1 MTSNDNGTIRQ
12 EKTGRVLVVT
22 IDNPRVKNAF
32 DRATISALRDL
43 FETLSYREVLPP
55 QPAQVQEAAGWDIGP
70 GGRFRPHAIVL
81 RTTGNVF
88 CAGAHLGE
96 MKKLGEADYQENM
109 TAALDMGA
117 MFRAVRNCPVPVVA
131 RVQGPAFGGG
141 VGLVAACDIVVADPR
156 ARFAFSEVK
165 LGLVPGVIS
174 PLVIARV
181 GQAAARRYF
190 LTAETISAD
199 EAVRIGLVDQL
210 AAAGALDDT
219 VSGIVTSLL
228 QAGAQALG
236 LCKSLLEGAESVGF
250 ARSAEL
256 TARMIAEARTK
267 PEAQAALAAFFAKQ
281 PAPWL
286 NDTPWTMPPL
296 PASSLPD
303 KDD

>member
-1 MTSNDNGTIRQ
+1 MTSNVDGTIHQ
-12 EKTGRVLVVT
+12 QKAGRVLVVT
-22 IDNPRVKNAF
+22 IDKPQVKNAF
-32 DRATISALRDL
+32 DKATISALRDL
-43 FETLSYREVLPP
+43 FETLSYRDAL
-55 QPAQVQEAAGWDIGP
+55 PAQPDQVREADGWDIGP
-70 GGRFRPHAIVL
+70 GGRYRPHAIVL
-81 RTTGNVF
+81 RATGDVF

-96 MKKLGEADYQENM
+96 MKELGEANYQENL

-190 LTAETISAD
+190 LTAETITAD
-199 EAVRIGLVDQL
+199 EALRIGLVDQL
-210 AAAGALDDT
+210 AAAGDLDDT
-219 VSGIVTSLL
+219 VSGIVTALL

-267 PEAQAALAAFFAKQ
+267 PEAQAALAAFFAKK

-286 NDTPWTMPPL
+286 DDTPWTPPEL
-296 PASSLPD
+296 PASALPD
-303 KDD
+303 KDV